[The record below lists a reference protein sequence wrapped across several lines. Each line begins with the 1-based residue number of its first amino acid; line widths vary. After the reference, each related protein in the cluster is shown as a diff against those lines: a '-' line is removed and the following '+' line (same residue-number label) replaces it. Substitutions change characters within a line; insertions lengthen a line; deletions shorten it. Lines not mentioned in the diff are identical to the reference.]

1 METQRQKIIKYCV
14 PLILYAAVFIVLLS
28 SCAWHSTPVTNP
40 DDIVYAPLRFEP
52 PKAQRVKLENGII
65 LYMLED
71 HEIPLVNISAVIRM
85 GSFYDPPRKEGLA
98 DITGTVMRTGG
109 TKSMTGNRIDEELD
123 FIAGKITVSVGT
135 DSCTLS
141 MSVLEKDMDKGLQ
154 IFSDILINPVFS
166 EGKLE
171 TAKILETEAI
181 ERISDN
187 PQKIAFRE
195 FRRLMYHGDLRG
207 RLSSVESIGKIERDD
222 LLNFYK
228 RFFRPGNV
236 MIALSG
242 DIETAD
248 AVKKIKNSLGAWN
261 IPGDPEKPPPPPV
274 RVGASLNYIHK
285 DTPQSVIIIG
295 QSAPG
300 KESSDYYAFE
310 VLDFITGS
318 GGFRSRIF
326 AEVRNRL
333 GLAYSAGS
341 FYSPRTEYGVFG
353 AYAMAKGSSTV
364 DALSAMTKILDNMR
378 DRGVEFGEELA
389 WAKESIINN
398 FIFSFSEP
406 SQIVMGQMMLEF
418 NGLPDNFLTNYKD
431 NIEMVKSSDLRYVA
445 AHYLSGESR
454 IVLVLGNKEKFS
466 KPLSSFG
473 DFHREISGTENQEN

>member
-1 METQRQKIIKYCV
+1 MKRYIAYTI
-14 PLILYAAVFIVLLS
+14 VFIVLLS
-28 SCAWHSTPVTNP
+28 SCAWHSTSVTDP

-85 GSFYDPPRKEGLA
+85 GSFYDPPGKEGLA
-98 DITGTVMRTGG
+98 EITGTVMRTGG
-109 TKSMTGNRIDEELD
+109 TKSMTGNQIDEELD
-123 FIAGKITVSVGT
+123 FIAGKIAVSVGT

-141 MSVLEKDMDKGLQ
+141 MSVLEKDINKGLQ
-154 IFSDILINPVFS
+154 IFSDILTSPVFS
-166 EGKLE
+166 EEKLE
-171 TAKILETEAI
+171 TAKILEIEAL

-195 FRRLMYHGDLRG
+195 FRRLMYHGDPRG
-207 RLSSVESIGKIERDD
+207 RLSSVESIQKIERDD
-222 LLNFYK
+222 LLKFYK

-242 DIETAD
+242 DIEEKD
-248 AVKKIKNSLGAWN
+248 AVIKIRNSLGKWD
-261 IPGDPEKPPPPPV
+261 IPGGPEKPPPPPA
-274 RVGASLNYIHK
+274 RVGASLNYIYK
-285 DTPQSVIIIG
+285 STPQSVIIIG
-295 QSAPG
+295 HSAPG
-300 KESSDYYAFE
+300 KKSPDYYVFE
-310 VLDFITGS
+310 ILDFITGS
-318 GGFRSRIF
+318 GGFRSHIF

-341 FYSPRTEYGVFG
+341 FYSPRTKYGIFG

-364 DALSAMTKILDNMR
+364 EALSAITKILDNVR
-378 DRGVEFGEELA
+378 DRGVESGVELA

-398 FIFSFSEP
+398 FIFSFARP

-418 NGLPDNFLTNYKD
+418 DGLPDNFLTNYKD
-431 NIEMVKSSDLRYVA
+431 NIEMAGLDDLRHVA
-445 AHYLSGESR
+445 ARYLSGESR
-454 IVLVLGNKEKFS
+454 IVLVLGNKEKFN

-473 DFHREISGTENQEN
+473 NFHMEKNGTENQEN

>member
-1 METQRQKIIKYCV
+1 METQRHKIIKYCV
-14 PLILYAAVFIVLLS
+14 PLIPLITLIFLS
-28 SCAWHSTPVTNP
+28 SCAWHGVPVTDP

-52 PKAQRVKLENGII
+52 PEAQRVKLENGII

-85 GSFYDPPRKEGLA
+85 GSFYDPPGKEGLA
-98 DITGTVMRTGG
+98 EITGTVMRTGG
-109 TKSMTGNRIDEELD
+109 TKSMTGNQIDEELD
-123 FIAGKITVSVGT
+123 FIAGKIGVSVGT

-141 MSVLEKDMDKGLQ
+141 MSVLAKDIDKGLQ
-154 IFSDILINPVFS
+154 IFSDILTSPVFS
-166 EGKLE
+166 EEKVKI
-171 TAKILETEAI
+171 AKTLETELL

-195 FRRLMYHGDLRG
+195 FRRLIYHGDPRG
-207 RLSSVESIGKIERDD
+207 RLSSVKSIGKIERDD
-222 LLNFYK
+222 LLKFYK

-242 DIETAD
+242 DIEEKDA
-248 AVKKIKNSLGAWN
+248 AVKIKSSLEKWN
-261 IPGDPEKPPPPPV
+261 VPGGPEKSPPPPV
-274 RVGASLNYIHK
+274 HVGASLDYIYK

-295 QSAPG
+295 QRAPG
-300 KESSDYYAFE
+300 KTSPDYYAFE

-341 FYSPRTEYGVFG
+341 FYSPRTEYGIFG

-364 DALSAMTKILDNMR
+364 DALSAMTKILNNVR
-378 DRGVEFGEELA
+378 DRGVESGEELA

-398 FIFSFSEP
+398 FRFKCFFRPHTICTIFIILNKVSLFSY
-406 SQIVMGQMMLEF
+406 I
-418 NGLPDNFLTNYKD
+418 
-431 NIEMVKSSDLRYVA
+431 
-445 AHYLSGESR
+445 
-454 IVLVLGNKEKFS
+454 
-466 KPLSSFG
+466 
-473 DFHREISGTENQEN
+473 

>member
-1 METQRQKIIKYCV
+1 MEIQRQKITKYCV
-14 PLILYAAVFIVLLS
+14 PLILTLILLS
-28 SCAWHSTPVTNP
+28 SCAWHGTPVADP

-52 PKAQRVKLENGII
+52 PEAQRVKLENGII
-65 LYMLED
+65 LYMRED

-85 GSFYDPPRKEGLA
+85 GSFYDPPGKEGLA
-98 DITGTVMRTGG
+98 KITGTVMRTGG
-109 TKSMTGNRIDEELD
+109 TKSMTGNQIDEELD
-123 FIAGKITVSVGT
+123 FIAGKIAVSVGT

-141 MSVLEKDMDKGLQ
+141 MSVLEKDIDKGLQ

-195 FRRLMYHGDLRG
+195 FRRLMYHGDPRG
-207 RLSSVESIGKIERDD
+207 RLSSVDSIEKIERDD
-222 LLNFYK
+222 LLEFYK

-242 DIETAD
+242 DIEEAD
-248 AVKKIKNSLGAWN
+248 AVRKIKNSLGKWN
-261 IPGDPEKPPPPPV
+261 IPGGPEVSPPPPAC
-274 RVGASLNYIHK
+274 VGASLNYIHK

-300 KESSDYYAFE
+300 RESPDYYAFE

-326 AEVRNRL
+326 DEVRNRL

-353 AYAMAKGSSTV
+353 AYAMAKESSTV
-364 DALSAMTKILDNMR
+364 EALSAITKILDNMR
-378 DRGVEFGEELA
+378 DRGVESGEELA

-398 FIFSFSEP
+398 FIFSFATP
-406 SQIVMGQMMLEF
+406 NRIVTRQMMLEF
-418 NGLPDNFLTNYKD
+418 DGLPDNFLTTYKD
-431 NIEMVKSSDLRYVA
+431 NIEMAGLDDLKYVA
-445 AHYLSGESR
+445 ARYLSGESR
-454 IVLVLGNKEKFS
+454 IVLVLGNKEKFN

-473 DFHREISGTENQEN
+473 DFHREISGTESQEN